1 MNFDKVTLATLFNDY
16 KNLAVPTY
24 QRGYAWTKQEW
35 EDFWND
41 LNEVIAENEDDHFLG
56 QIVTNKLDGYEYIVD
71 GQQRITTATIFLAVL
86 RNAFKAVG
94 DPRADMRGDDI
105 QKKFIYSKGNY
116 HFKQVDSVNE
126 FFQELVQR
134 ATTDVAEVKKQATQE
149 SEKNFVK
156 AFDYL
161 EKKVNEQVEQYT
173 TVSEKV
179 EYLELLQDAFL
190 DQMFIMKISTPD
202 EASAFVIF
210 ETLNARGRDLNSSDL
225 LKNHL
230 FRMAKGDEEVQLL
243 WDSMMDPLDFDS
255 NKATRFIRS
264 YWNGTHEF
272 VTEKQLYRAMSRS
285 IKSAHDAKSFV
296 TKLEALSNDFASLV
310 DPKNQIAFSDPRVVD
325 NLQILNMLGA
335 KTFYPLILVMAEK
348 LVDGHFSEYDIA
360 IVLHKIISF
369 TIRNFTIGGLVA
381 NKYEKSFS
389 TIARKLSSGTI
400 TTISEI
406 NDLIAAEMV
415 DDLVFRNDIQTAK
428 ISTEKAAR
436 YVLYELAY
444 ANEQAKVVL
453 DDSTVTYLNEN
464 VEDKERIGNKVLVT
478 KNEGKEFKKTLSKKP
493 LVFESAKYDNTR
505 ALQGQLNVMTSEE
518 ITARQSAWANLATE
532 IWSK

>member
-1 MNFDKVTLATLFNDY
+1 MNFDKVTLSTLFNDY

-41 LNEVIAENEDDHFLG
+41 LNEVIDENEDDHFLG

-134 ATTDVAEVKKQATQE
+134 ASTDVAEVKKQATQE

-161 EKKVNEQVEQYT
+161 EKKVNEQVMQYT
-173 TVSEKV
+173 TVSDKV

-285 IKSAHDAKSFV
+285 IKTAHDAKAFV
-296 TKLEALSNDFASLV
+296 TKLEALSDDFASLV

-400 TTISEI
+400 TTVNEI

-444 ANEQAKVVL
+444 ANEQGKVVL
-453 DDSTVTYLNEN
+453 DESTVTYLNEN

-505 ALQGQLNVMTSEE
+505 VLQGQLNVMTSEE

-532 IWSK
+532 IWAK